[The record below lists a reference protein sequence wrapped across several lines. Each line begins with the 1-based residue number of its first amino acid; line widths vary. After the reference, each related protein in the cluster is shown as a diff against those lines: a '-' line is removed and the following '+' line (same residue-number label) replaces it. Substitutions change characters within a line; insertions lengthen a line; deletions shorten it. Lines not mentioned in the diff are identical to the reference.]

1 MTTYVVDQSGGG
13 DSVTINGAVAMAAS
27 GDTIRTLRGA
37 FAEEV
42 ADSGKDLFFE
52 GEGLVL
58 LDGSSGLTSAITLT
72 GNSSVSNF
80 IIKGYTSHGINGGFF
95 INAVEIYG
103 CATGIESAAHVSNCL
118 VFDSTTAFKDISFCG
133 DSTIRGAT
141 TGVEDVDNS
150 IGVIFSDVVTC
161 HLVTGAAPNYVERS
175 VFETSSIT
183 HYANINSTNYD
194 TLASFRNVHF
204 GDESGEEISEFRFL
218 DESIDAYALS
228 TANRLYGHTN
238 DGFSAG
244 YRPVATGMTPN
255 VNESFLEN
263 GLFTGSCSYD
273 GTKISGTGTASTCV
287 FDFREARRLKRLA
300 LYTLE
305 DIASGDKV
313 EKTSGM
319 LDVEYRASNTIFKK
333 TDIAPVWN
341 TLERQKGVSTA
352 YQYWQFRLTLVG
364 SAEVY
369 GVSLDVERP
378 ELDFALPTWVLD
390 AGVNTTTTNSKNGLD
405 ITFHDRS
412 SALSRY
418 RLFMKEGNAVDLFTE
433 ANTVGEFTSQ
443 QVSVAQLPDGTQL
456 LDGTTYYLGA
466 RLVLPNGNTD
476 SNEEIFTEAFST
488 VVSPPEPPDI
498 EGTYDGDGEI
508 TIELVDAVQTNP
520 NYRYTIIYEE
530 TSSGFTR
537 QLGMLTNDGETLTV
551 SGYTHNS
558 AYNFIGVAVGHDG
571 QRSYP
576 SEEARVVTVDG
587 EPYVETIYT

>member
-27 GDTIRTLRGA
+27 GDTIRTLRGVYT
-37 FAEEV
+37 EEV

-52 GEGLVL
+52 GEGLVI
-58 LDGSSGLTSAITLT
+58 LDGSSGLASAIVLT
-72 GNSSVSNF
+72 GSSSVSGF
-80 IIKGYTSHGINGGFF
+80 IIKDYSSHGINGGFF
-95 INAVEIYG
+95 INSVEIYG
-103 CATGIESAAHVSNCL
+103 CATGIEDATHVGNCL
-118 VFDSTTAFKDISFCG
+118 VFDSTTAFKGISFCG
-133 DSTIRGAT
+133 DSTVRGAT
-141 TGVEDVDNS
+141 TGVEDTDNS
-150 IGVIFSDVVTC
+150 IGVIFSDVITC
-161 HLVTGAAPNYVERS
+161 HLITGAVPNYVERS

-183 HYANINSTNYD
+183 HYANINGTDYD
-194 TLASFRNVHF
+194 TLDSFRNVHF
-204 GDESGEEISEFRFL
+204 GDESGEEISGFRFL
-218 DESIDAYALS
+218 DKNIDAYVLS

-255 VNESFLEN
+255 VNESLLEN

-273 GTKISGTGTASTCV
+273 GSKISGAGTVSTCV
-287 FDFREARRLKRLA
+287 FDFRESRRLKRLA
-300 LYTLE
+300 LYTVE

-333 TDIAPVWN
+333 TDLVPAWN
-341 TLERQKGVSTA
+341 TLERQKGVGTA

-364 SAEVY
+364 SAEVH
-369 GVSLDVERP
+369 GVGLDVERP
-378 ELDFALPTWVLD
+378 ELDFDPPTWVLD
-390 AGVNTTTTNSKNGLD
+390 AGVDTTSVNSKNGLD

-418 RLFMKEGNAVDLFTE
+418 RLFMKEGDSTDLFTE
-433 ANTVGEFTSQ
+433 TNTVGEFASQ
-443 QVSVAQLPDGTQL
+443 QVSIAQLPDGTQL
-456 LDGTTYYLGA
+456 SDGSTYYLGA
-466 RLVLPNGNTD
+466 RLVSPNGNTD
-476 SNEEIFTEAFST
+476 SNEEVFVEAFSA
-488 VVSPPEPPDI
+488 VISPPEPPDI
-498 EGTYDGDGEI
+498 EGVYDGDGEI

-537 QLGMLTNDGETLTV
+537 QLGILTNDGETLTV
-551 SGYTHNS
+551 SGYAHNS
-558 AYNFIGVAVGHDG
+558 AYNFIGVVVGHDG

-576 SEEARVVTVDG
+576 SEEARVVTID
-587 EPYVETIYT
+587 EESYEETIYT